1 MQVERDLEEIELIL
15 WGAPESASLSS
26 AAADVGPPEGS
37 AGAAAAMA
45 FVAFL
50 GFVAGLGLAV
60 LLLL

>member
-15 WGAPESASLSS
+15 WGAPESAPLPS
-26 AAADVGPPEGS
+26 AVSEAASPGAS

-50 GFVAGLGLAV
+50 GFAVGLGLAV